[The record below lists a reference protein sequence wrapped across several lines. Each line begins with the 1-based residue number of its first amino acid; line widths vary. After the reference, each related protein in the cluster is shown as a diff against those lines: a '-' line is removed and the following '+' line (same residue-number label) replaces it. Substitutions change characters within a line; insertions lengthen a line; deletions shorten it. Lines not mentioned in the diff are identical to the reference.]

1 MKLKVTEN
9 TIKRKSVRK
18 LEVKHSDARI
28 SRVPSITLQK
38 TTKTKT
44 LFI

>member
-1 MKLKVTEN
+1 MKIKITEN
-9 TIKRKSVRK
+9 TIKKKSVRK
-18 LEVKHSDARI
+18 LAVKHSEANYY
-28 SRVPSITLQK
+28 RVLSVTLQK

>member
-1 MKLKVTEN
+1 MKIKITEN
-9 TIKRKSVRK
+9 TIKKKSVRK
-18 LEVKHSDARI
+18 LAVKNSNANYY
-28 SRVPSITLQK
+28 RVPSITLQK

>member
-1 MKLKVTEN
+1 MKIKVTEN
-9 TIKRKSVRK
+9 IIKRKSVRK
-18 LEVKHSDARI
+18 LAVKHSDANYY
-28 SRVPSITLQK
+28 RVTSITLQK

>member
-1 MKLKVTEN
+1 MKIKVTEN
-9 TIKRKSVRK
+9 VIEKKTVRK
-18 LEVKHSDARI
+18 LAVKHSDALYY
-28 SRVPSITLQK
+28 RVPSITLKK